1 MAKPTQE
8 IHGPQLWKKKPRRT
22 PEAVLQWR
30 QKKNKEKTTS
40 LRHTMKNE
48 KANVRRGNEKA
59 TLPTKTQK
67 NKRRESSR
75 GDRGNLGRH
84 AAVEEGTRPHRS
96 PPRSIATIA
105 PRSPIPAFLGRRASA
120 AAHAFRYPYSLHLHA
135 SPINALDRQ
144 LLILPCRPLT
154 LYSLLTSPS
163 RQGFAST

>member
-8 IHGPQLWKKKPRRT
+8 IHGPQLWKKTAQNTRSVF
-22 PEAVLQWR
+22 AVAT
-30 QKKNKEKTTS
+30 KNKEKTTS

-48 KANVRRGNEKA
+48 KASVRRGKEKA
-59 TLPTKTQK
+59 TLPTKTQN

-84 AAVEEGTRPHRS
+84 AAVEEGWWPHRS

-120 AAHAFRYPYSLHLHA
+120 AIHAFRYPYSLHLHSA
-135 SPINALDRQ
+135 PINALDRQ